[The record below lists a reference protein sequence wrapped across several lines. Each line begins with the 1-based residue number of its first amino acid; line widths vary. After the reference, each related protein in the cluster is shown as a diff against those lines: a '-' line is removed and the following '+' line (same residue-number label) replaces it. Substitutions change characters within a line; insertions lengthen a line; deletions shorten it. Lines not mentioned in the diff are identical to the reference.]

1 MRFEPSGNRDI
12 PYIFEECVVGGAV
25 PKNFFP
31 AVEKGV
37 EESVQKGLLA
47 GYPVVGLRAVLKD
60 GAAHSVDSS
69 ENAFKTAAV
78 LAFKEA
84 YMAAKP
90 ILLEPIAAVKIYVP
104 AQYTG
109 DVVGDLKTRRARVLG
124 MVPENN
130 GDSYVE
136 ADVPMSELDGYLA
149 KLRSISGG
157 YGHFEY
163 TFSRYGQAPE
173 QIVKQL
179 AL

>member
-1 MRFEPSGNRDI
+1 M
-12 PYIFEECVVGGAV
+12 
-25 PKNFFP
+25 
-31 AVEKGV
+31 
-37 EESVQKGLLA
+37 
-47 GYPVVGLRAVLKD
+47 
-60 GAAHSVDSS
+60 
-69 ENAFKTAAV
+69 
-78 LAFKEA
+78 
-84 YMAAKP
+84 
-90 ILLEPIAAVKIYVP
+90 
-104 AQYTG
+104 
-109 DVVGDLKTRRARVLG
+109 GDLKTRRARVLG